1 MKNRIESRNYREIR
15 RQEDEKTQSGFCDKK
30 IKLHI
35 ERKVIQKY
43 FNLTKSEK
51 QFIREALKE
60 YGTQMNEIGCGADYG
75 SEYLELVERFR

>member
-1 MKNRIESRNYREIR
+1 MK
-15 RQEDEKTQSGFCDKK
+15 KFKVGFVIKK

-35 ERKVIQKY
+35 GRKVIQKY